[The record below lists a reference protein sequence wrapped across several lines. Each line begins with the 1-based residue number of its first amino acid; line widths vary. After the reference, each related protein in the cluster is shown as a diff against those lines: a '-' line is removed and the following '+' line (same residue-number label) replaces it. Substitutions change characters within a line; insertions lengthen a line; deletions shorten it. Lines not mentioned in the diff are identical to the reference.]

1 MCWVS
6 QNPPPAHLFLIS
18 GDRDFA
24 NVLHRLRMNNYNILL
39 AAKDTAPSVLC
50 SAASIMWQWDSLV
63 KGENLSGKHFNQPPD
78 GPFAS
83 WYVHYKG
90 PLEDPFAVVEQP
102 TCLKVEDKPEASSES
117 AVRPIPKAVMKQLCH
132 ILSSCPKG
140 MSITDLQSELAKSS
154 VPVDKDLY
162 GYKEFSRFLLSMP
175 HILRLKSDGDGRFVV
190 HCATTKAPEPFQ
202 LNPCKS
208 TPTAV
213 DNGRQ
218 HITRS
223 SKSNGEDVSAS
234 GSVDGKLSLPSSP
247 KPNLKAPPTI
257 MHQPSLAEK
266 SVKMNIQQPPKQMVQ
281 PQPLKQMEQPPA
293 VAEKAETVN
302 AKMIEDHLPAVKE
315 RVSSTEVGFFRKF
328 WRRLFGGKVDDSE
341 LKSENVLVESF
352 GENLVKKNENTLA
365 EHDRSG
371 ESPQKNFEKKSVDS
385 TSQGDDPVDPTV
397 ETTRENK
404 TATSSEPHAEILRK
418 SPGLFNQILDWC
430 KFGGDSAVAS
440 NDQPTVIH
448 GHMKSD
454 AGKPEV
460 FSEDLFWREMESFIV
475 MKRGSLVISQSR
487 TRFMNFTCFIVLFLQ
502 F

>member
-1 MCWVS
+1 
-6 QNPPPAHLFLIS
+6 
-18 GDRDFA
+18 
-24 NVLHRLRMNNYNILL
+24 
-39 AAKDTAPSVLC
+39 
-50 SAASIMWQWDSLV
+50 
-63 KGENLSGKHFNQPPD
+63 
-78 GPFAS
+78 
-83 WYVHYKG
+83 
-90 PLEDPFAVVEQP
+90 
-102 TCLKVEDKPEASSES
+102 
-117 AVRPIPKAVMKQLCH
+117 
-132 ILSSCPKG
+132 
-140 MSITDLQSELAKSS
+140 
-154 VPVDKDLY
+154 
-162 GYKEFSRFLLSMP
+162 
-175 HILRLKSDGDGRFVV
+175 
-190 HCATTKAPEPFQ
+190 
-202 LNPCKS
+202 
-208 TPTAV
+208 
-213 DNGRQ
+213 
-218 HITRS
+218 
-223 SKSNGEDVSAS
+223 
-234 GSVDGKLSLPSSP
+234 VDGKLSLPSSP

-315 RVSSTEVGFFRKF
+315 HVSSTEVGFFRKF

-385 TSQGDDPVDPTV
+385 TSQGDDPVDHTV

-430 KFGGDSAVAS
+430 NFGGDSAVAS

-487 TRFMNFTCFIVLFLQ
+487 TRFMNFTCFIVLFL
-502 F
+502 